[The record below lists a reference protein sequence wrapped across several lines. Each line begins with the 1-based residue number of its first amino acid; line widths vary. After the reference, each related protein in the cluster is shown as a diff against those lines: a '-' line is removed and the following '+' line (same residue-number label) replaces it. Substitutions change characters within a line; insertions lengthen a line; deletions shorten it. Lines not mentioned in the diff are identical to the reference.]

1 MVLMMHDNYYNY
13 YNYYN
18 DTNVY
23 YNSGNDIRC
32 LLDIHGY
39 YHIIANHHHDNL
51 NHDFDAGFFD
61 HCIVDLSFAALQV
74 VF

>member
-39 YHIIANHHHDNL
+39 YHIIAINTMIIL
-51 NHDFDAGFFD
+51 IMILMLVSLIIA
-61 HCIVDLSFAALQV
+61 
-74 VF
+74 